1 MGETKFIGKV
11 TKQGDNERRI
21 RVPKKEWDKFKP
33 DDDVIVKKLNKED
46 L

>member
-1 MGETKFIGKV
+1 MGETKFIGTV

-21 RVPKKEWDKFKP
+21 RVPKIEWDKFNPGDK
-33 DDDVIVKKLNKED
+33 VIVKKLNMGD